1 MRMAVCEG
9 SPCTRVWPSA
19 NACARQGCKRGTRV
33 RRAASRACTDM
44 GAQSRAAGDVPRAG
58 LTETQPCTE
67 QSPPAGSPAQPRY
80 PQQLLLGCTGGGWGA
95 LPGPISPHSPE
106 LCAAA
111 KCVPSPN
118 PGTPASSPCTV
129 TPAAPRAAHTK
140 PSAHL
145 RVHTHASVP
154 PPKRKA
160 PAGGRPRSVAV
171 GGAPLAYVAARALR
185 GWARIGGGVLL
196 CSPTN
201 KETPQ
206 SGSPGPRR
214 GEKRQRPQAETP
226 QGLLRSRRSAAH
238 AHGVRGKHGG
248 RCLRRGSPGGCYGNG
263 PPSRRRE

>member
-1 MRMAVCEG
+1 MAVCEG

-19 NACARQGCKRGTRV
+19 NACARQGCKRGTGV

-129 TPAAPRAAHTK
+129 TQRRREPRTQNPAHICGFTRTRPSRPPNAKPRLGAALAVWLWVEPPSPTWRPERCGDGLGSGGGFYSAALQTKRPPRAA
-140 PSAHL
+140 PPGRAAGRSA
-145 RVHTHASVP
+145 RD
-154 PPKRKA
+154 PKQ
-160 PAGGRPRSVAV
+160 RPRRVCSGAAGALRMRTACGGST
-171 GGAPLAYVAARALR
+171 GGAAYAAGARAVAMATGL
-185 GWARIGGGVLL
+185 
-196 CSPTN
+196 
-201 KETPQ
+201 
-206 SGSPGPRR
+206 PR
-214 GEKRQRPQAETP
+214 
-226 QGLLRSRRSAAH
+226 AA
-238 AHGVRGKHGG
+238 V
-248 RCLRRGSPGGCYGNG
+248 N
-263 PPSRRRE
+263 E